1 MRSFAE
7 LYNYRHCS
15 INEYWLQANRALENG
30 ATAGQYPNVSDAK
43 KEEFIKEFIFLKA
56 CRIPNY
62 RLKTDD
68 LVILYEQLNTP
79 GSRHDRIAKAIAT
92 SGIFS
97 SFTRGEE
104 LDSPYIADI
113 LLKSVQD
120 GLPRGNDKE
129 IEGYI
134 ETIKKGQDALEGL
147 QAKRRA
153 TGRKVPAR
161 KKPTYKIFS
170 DNDIQEYEASNQKEL
185 TDRIGMVT
193 LDAKF
198 ALFNEKMLTEINKLI
213 VDSEAREKK
222 KDNISGSYTD
232 FVNAAKKYKEAL
244 LNNESP
250 AKLNGLLLDLE
261 VKASLYEAGHSG
273 IRKGNG
279 PKGRMRYN
287 ASVNIGKLLTK
298 EYKDFADSFNAEF
311 GKSVVEAGEKGCYD
325 YIKDELTKTEHVFA
339 KSQAMK
345 SANKNYTDAINDL
358 KKRCFK
364 ELRNEYG
371 NVYNLPEKDFTEQ
384 QRKKVAELVAR
395 AIVIEANK
403 EKAREYIGL
412 TDKKNF
418 YNSLALADE
427 TFSNS
432 VMETLVG
439 DIMQRDAFKAMIKEN
454 TNTMADITKLGEH
467 IKKGNFTH
475 CYLEYN
481 KAVEKENAQLKKE
494 KEKKKEKERVREME
508 KPDKLKLPGLG
519 I

>member
-1 MRSFAE
+1 MRSFNE
-7 LYNYRHCS
+7 LLSYKHRS
-15 INEYWLQANRALENG
+15 INEYWQQADRVLENSALEGDYLKMSN
-30 ATAGQYPNVSDAK
+30 
-43 KEEFIKEFIFLKA
+43 KEREEAIKEFLFLKA
-56 CRIPNY
+56 CKI
-62 RLKTDD
+62 LKFNTDD
-68 LVILYEQLNTP
+68 LAILYEQLNTP
-79 GSRHDRIAKAIAT
+79 GSRHDKIAKAFASAGIYNAYVRGDELN
-92 SGIFS
+92 SGYLEDMLI
-97 SFTRGEE
+97 
-104 LDSPYIADI
+104 
-113 LLKSVQD
+113 KSVKD
-120 GLPRGNDKE
+120 GLPRGNDTE
-129 IEGYI
+129 FDGYLA
-134 ETIKKGQDALEGL
+134 TIKNGVDALNEL
-147 QAKRRA
+147 QAKRRTA
-153 TGRKVPAR
+153 GRKVPTR

-170 DNDIQEYEASNQKEL
+170 DTDIQEYEASNQKEL
-185 TDRIGMVT
+185 NDRIGMVT

-213 VDSEAREKK
+213 ADSEERERK
-222 KDNISGSYTD
+222 KDNISGSYTNL
-232 FVNAAKKYKEAL
+232 VGAAKKYKEAL
-244 LNNESP
+244 LKNESLE
-250 AKLNGLLLDLE
+250 KLNDLLVDLQ
-261 VKASLYEAGHSG
+261 VKASLYEAEHSG

-345 SANKNYTDAINDL
+345 SANKNFSDAVNEL

-384 QRKKVAELVAR
+384 QRKKVAELAAH

-403 EKAREYIGL
+403 EKAKEYIGL
-412 TDKKNF
+412 TDKKSF

-427 TFSNS
+427 TFSDS
-432 VMETLVG
+432 VMETLVN

-454 TNTMADITKLGEH
+454 TKTMADITKLGDH
-467 IKKGNFTH
+467 IKKGNFLH

-481 KAVEKENAQLKKE
+481 KAVEKENAKLNKE

-508 KPDKLKLPGLG
+508 KPDKLMLPR

>member
-1 MRSFAE
+1 MRSFSE
-7 LYNYRHCS
+7 LLSYKHRS
-15 INEYWLQANRALENG
+15 INTYWQQADRALENG
-30 ATAGQYPNVSDAK
+30 AIEGNYTKMNEEERENV
-43 KEEFIKEFIFLKA
+43 IKEFIFLKA
-56 CRIPNY
+56 CRIN
-62 RLKTDD
+62 KFSTDD

-79 GSRHDRIAKAIAT
+79 GSRHDKIAKAFA
-92 SGIFS
+92 SAGIYNAFV
-97 SFTRGEE
+97 RGNE
-104 LDSPYIADI
+104 LNSDYLEDM
-113 LLKSVQD
+113 LLKSVKD
-120 GLPRGNDKE
+120 GLPRGNDTE
-129 IEGYI
+129 FDGYLA
-134 ETIKKGQDALEGL
+134 TIKNGVDALNEL
-147 QAKRRA
+147 QAKRRTA
-153 TGRKVPAR
+153 GRKVPTR

-170 DNDIQEYEASNQKEL
+170 DTDIQTHEAANQKEL
-185 TDRIGMVT
+185 IDRIGVVT
-193 LDAKF
+193 IDAKF
-198 ALFNEKMLTEINKLI
+198 GLFNEKMLTEINKLI

-250 AKLNGLLLDLE
+250 AKLNGLLLELE

-298 EYKDFADSFNAEF
+298 EYKDFADSFNAGF
-311 GKSVVEAGEKGCYD
+311 GKSVAETGEKGYYD
-325 YIKDELTKTEHVFA
+325 IINDELSKTEFIHA

-345 SANKNYTDAINDL
+345 SANKNYTDAVNDL

-371 NVYNLPEKDFTEQ
+371 NVYKIPEKDFTEQ